1 VPSAAQT
8 LVPVAA
14 QASDVR
20 SLDTK
25 APSEAASSAQPS
37 PRSEVT
43 KLATD
48 EICKHDEDHLQW
60 LSNSPTSDEAMRFLA
75 ELRCEKLEGADVSGV
90 IIEGG
95 EQDEGRTRATWR
107 DHQRMLCGIH
117 HTPQAK
123 PGVVKRGPKIAPR
136 DVVTAAAQA
145 FARNE
150 IDRAELMRRITP
162 SLS

>member
-1 VPSAAQT
+1 VI
-8 LVPVAA
+8 
-14 QASDVR
+14 DVTAPAPR
-20 SLDTK
+20 LLDI
-25 APSEAASSAQPS
+25 
-37 PRSEVT
+37 
-43 KLATD
+43 LATD
-48 EICKHDEDHLQW
+48 Q
-60 LSNSPTSDEAMRFLA
+60 
-75 ELRCEKLEGADVSGV
+75 LEGADVSEV
-90 IIEGG
+90 IVEGG
-95 EQDEGRTRATWR
+95 ERGSSGFHAPCRASMRGEVPTRATWR

-123 PGVVKRGPKIAPR
+123 PKPVKRGPKIAPR